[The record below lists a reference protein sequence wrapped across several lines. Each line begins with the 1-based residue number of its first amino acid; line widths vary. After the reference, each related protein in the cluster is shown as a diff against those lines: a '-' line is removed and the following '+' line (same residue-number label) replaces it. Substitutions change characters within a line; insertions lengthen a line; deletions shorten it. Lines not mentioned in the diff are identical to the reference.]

1 MPRIAPMPLAPP
13 MPPVPLIIATHATR
27 GSHATRG
34 TSPLVPPHGPHWP
47 WGESSS
53 EGNGFHEMT

>member
-1 MPRIAPMPLAPP
+1 

-53 EGNGFHEMT
+53 EGNGFHEVTQDEIR